1 MSLCR
6 EFEVFYSVENARA
19 VGDGT
24 AELSA
29 KREVFNLMRQ
39 TTAHPATETPSRRI
53 SHRVFSH
60 RLPIGLIFVAIGAM
74 LARPHTL
81 WGEYQLWGWLASL
94 AMVLAGMGL
103 RFWAAGSAGN
113 HTHSAEIEGPRL
125 STGGPYAFARNP
137 IYIGSM
143 VLGLGM
149 IGLIGDARLLPLYIA
164 AFALLYAFLIPA
176 EERFLH
182 EKFGASFESYRASVP
197 RLVPRITPWPGSIN
211 RPFHWEAARG
221 ELRLLV
227 VLGGIYG
234 VLEFGAWARS
244 SLVG

>member
-1 MSLCR
+1 MPLCR
-6 EFEVFYSVENARA
+6 EFEVFYSVEKTRS

-24 AELSA
+24 AESSA
-29 KREVFNLMRQ
+29 KHEVFNMMRQ
-39 TTAHPATETPSRRI
+39 TTARPATETAPRRL

-81 WGEYQLWGWLASL
+81 WGEYQLWGWLGSL
-94 AMVLAGMGL
+94 AMVLGGMGL

-137 IYIGSM
+137 IYLGSM

-164 AFALLYAFLIPA
+164 AFALLYVILIPA
-176 EERFLH
+176 EERFLKG
-182 EKFGASFESYRASVP
+182 KFGAEFDAYCAA
-197 RLVPRITPWPGSIN
+197 VPRIIPRLTAWKN
-211 RPFHWEAARG
+211 RTERSFHWSAARG
-221 ELRLLV
+221 ELRLLG
-227 VLGGIYG
+227 VLAGIYG
-234 VLEFGAWARS
+234 ALELGAWVREE
-244 SLVG
+244 